1 MAINLTDE
9 LNAATKK
16 GKIASAKQVY
26 LEGDKENLQQIGDKT
41 HQLEQSI
48 KDIAISGGAS
58 AANAVSYN
66 NETSGM
72 TAVNAQA
79 AIDELAA
86 KNKAQDNTIAAK
98 ADAADVTSKMQTEQT
113 RVNAEF
119 DKKFDKSNIAQ
130 ELGDAEDKVMSQ
142 KAVSDKLSDL
152 KKNTD
157 NAIRCSTVGFSKSFS
172 FDKEN
177 NNQVNLGVKFKE
189 GQYAKILVKTTPAIT
204 TTYNGNSSDMS
215 ERFPALKI
223 TNGVGE
229 LVVGPATS
237 DDAHL
242 GNFGY
247 SSVRDVPSEHTAEFT
262 IYSIESADE
271 IPIKEMVQKNTEN
284 IERNTADIE
293 KNTEN
298 ITQIKKA
305 INDPL
310 LSFSKSFSFDKEN
323 NNQVNLGVK
332 FKEGQYA
339 KILVKTTPAITTT
352 YNGNSSDMSERFP
365 ALKITN
371 GVGELVVGP
380 ATSDDAHLGN
390 FGYSSVRD
398 VPSEHTA
405 EFTIYSIESA
415 DEIPIK
421 EMVQKNT
428 ENIEKVKEDIQKVT
442 IGWQAENIP
451 SLPETPFEHNFR
463 VPGYTAVIRSWGFI
477 GDSLCSGE
485 MECYEGSSKKYV
497 DMYEYSW
504 GQQICRLCGSEGYN
518 YSQGGQTAKGWIN
531 SSGERGWAKAKNTPH
546 QAYII
551 ALGVNDSTQ
560 TTVGNI
566 ETDVDFSNYEN
577 NADTFAGN
585 YCGIIQ
591 RIRSISRRSIIFVVS
606 DPKDN
611 NLNEII
617 KTVPSKFDNV
627 FLIDMTSLI
636 PLYSN
641 AEFNKKYRMGFHL
654 NATGYLFTAYLFM
667 HYIDYII
674 QKNPAI
680 FKDIALWN
688 TNYTASAT

>member
-26 LEGDKENLQQIGDKT
+26 LEGDQENLQQIGDKT

-48 KDIAISGGAS
+48 KDIAITGGAS

-86 KNKAQDNTIAAK
+86 KNKAQ
-98 ADAADVTSKMQTEQT
+98 
-113 RVNAEF
+113 
-119 DKKFDKSNIAQ
+119 
-130 ELGDAEDKVMSQ
+130 
-142 KAVSDKLSDL
+142 
-152 KKNTD
+152 D

-204 TTYNGNSSDMS
+204 TNYNGNVYDMG

-339 KILVKTTPAITTT
+339 KILVKTTPAITTN
-352 YNGNSSDMSERFP
+352 YNGNVYDMGERFP